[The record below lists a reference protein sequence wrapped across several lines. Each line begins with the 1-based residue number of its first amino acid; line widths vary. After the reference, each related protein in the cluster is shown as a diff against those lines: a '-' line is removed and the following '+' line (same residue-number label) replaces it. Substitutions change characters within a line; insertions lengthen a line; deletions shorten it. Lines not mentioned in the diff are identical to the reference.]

1 MKADFKTEIEAMK
14 AQIAALENNISCGC
28 DECSCEDQVTLTNRT
43 VVKRTF
49 TEEQVI
55 AIAIELVKRTEDVC
69 KEAVTNTNLED
80 GDFISLELNYNN
92 QIETTLNSDD
102 IVECMISEID
112 DYVNVDSDSIT
123 DEVGNLIEYLNI
135 EC

>member
-14 AQIAALENNISCGC
+14 AQIAALENNINCGC
-28 DECSCEDQVTLTNRT
+28 DECSCEDQVILTNRT
-43 VVKRTF
+43 VVERTF

-55 AIAIELVKRTEDVC
+55 AIAIELVRRTVGVC
-69 KEAVTNTNLED
+69 KEAVTNTNLDD

-123 DEVGNLIEYLNI
+123 DEIGNLIEYLNI